1 MFSFPAQR
9 ATILLCFTHFLFVWG
24 VVWLIEERLTS
35 EKRERVMRISTPWQ
49 FKKKNTTNNLHIR
62 ITRRKL
68 SRNLFLSLT
77 ATLYTLH
84 GYTRTIRKQKDE
96 ERRHLIKKALLS
108 LSYKLLCIVSI
119 NDIEIMWTHATFL
132 TNMEMLFLK
141 RLKKRIRD
149 LLYDVTI
156 FTERT
161 SGDVTDPFFIFIA
174 NSLLLQKTHT
184 SPVISL
190 SFFERNSSGSL
201 LLQKYGIS
209 QSSQM

>member
-1 MFSFPAQR
+1 
-9 ATILLCFTHFLFVWG
+9 
-24 VVWLIEERLTS
+24 
-35 EKRERVMRISTPWQ
+35 
-49 FKKKNTTNNLHIR
+49 
-62 ITRRKL
+62 
-68 SRNLFLSLT
+68 
-77 ATLYTLH
+77 
-84 GYTRTIRKQKDE
+84 
-96 ERRHLIKKALLS
+96 
-108 LSYKLLCIVSI
+108 
-119 NDIEIMWTHATFL
+119 MWTHATFL

-190 SFFERNSSGSL
+190 SLFSKETLLALSSFKSTGFLNLPKCKKRNLNVLHSSFHTFCFLLYLLCYFYIIQKRYNKTRDGSSGSSAIERL
-201 LLQKYGIS
+201 RMFLRGRFPQFSIS
-209 QSSQM
+209 VPFSY